1 MSPKPYPRLSTPAGI
16 LTGIAVGVAILG
28 FGPRDWW
35 LCDLF
40 ANLRMHALLSMLLSI
55 PVLFILHERRAAGI
69 VAATTLIIGALSFQP
84 LIGSAAAG
92 PATTAALSVMSFN
105 LSATIRSPDEVRRYL
120 EGTPADIVIL
130 QEYTPGWHG
139 QLAGLSRRFP
149 HVVVEPK
156 TGYFG
161 IAMFS
166 RVPLAGA
173 EASLFPGTDVPFITA
188 TAELGDRRLSLIGL
202 HLDWPMV
209 RSSFTARNRQI
220 EHLLS
225 MAPESAFVAC
235 GDWNMTPW
243 SRWYRTLEAAGLHDG
258 DPGNR
263 LLPTWPTRL
272 RWLGIPIDHCLASGD
287 VRIVSKRVGPPLG
300 SDHRPILV
308 GISLD

>member
-1 MSPKPYPRLSTPAGI
+1 MSAEPYPRLATLAGVLI
-16 LTGIAVGVAILG
+16 GIAVGVAILG

-40 ANLRMHALLSMLLSI
+40 ANLRIHALLSMLLSI
-55 PVLFILHERRAAGI
+55 PVLAILRERRLAGI
-69 VAATTLIIGALSFQP
+69 IAVATLVIGALSLQP
-84 LIGSAAAG
+84 LVGSAAAG
-92 PATTAALSVMSFN
+92 PASTAALSIMSFN
-105 LSATIRSPDEVRRYL
+105 LSATIRSPDKVRRYV
-120 EGTPADIVIL
+120 EAAPADIVIL
-130 QEYTPGWHG
+130 QEYTPDWHAE
-139 QLAGLSRRFP
+139 LAGLSEQFP

-161 IAMFS
+161 IAMLS
-166 RVPLAGA
+166 RVPLTSA
-173 EASLFPGTDVPFITA
+173 ETSVFPGTDVPFIAA
-188 TAELGDRRLSLIGL
+188 TAELGDRRLSLVGL

-225 MAPESAFVAC
+225 MAPDSAFVAC

-243 SRWYRTLEAAGLHDG
+243 SRWYRTLEASGLHDG
-258 DPGNR
+258 DAGNR

-272 RWLGIPIDHCLASGD
+272 GWLGIPIDHCFATGD
-287 VRIVSKRVGPPLG
+287 LRIVSKRVGPPLG